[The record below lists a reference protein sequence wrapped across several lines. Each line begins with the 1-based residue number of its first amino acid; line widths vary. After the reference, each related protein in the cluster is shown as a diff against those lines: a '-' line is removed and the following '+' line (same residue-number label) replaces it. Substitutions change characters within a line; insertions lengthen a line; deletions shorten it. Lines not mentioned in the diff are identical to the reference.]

1 MKKQLSKM
9 RKIGIVITL
18 SLAALNIA
26 AQDVVV
32 KKDGSTILAKVLEV
46 NQDNIKYKKFSNQ
59 NGPTYSINLSDV
71 MSVNYENGDKD
82 MFDQVKTNTNEET
95 DLKSSAPQFVEATPA
110 ANNQDLISLYNK
122 EVKINSDVPNDKDAS
137 YCTPILGVASTS
149 IMSTDEVEVRIV
161 PQIIYQKT
169 DWDYHLRYAI
179 ELTNKTDKLLYID
192 LVNSFRINIDGKS
205 ESYYSQETTT
215 VSNTSS
221 SGGGLNLGAVTS
233 ALGIGGALGTL
244 AGGVSVGGSSQGG
257 VSTTYINNRIQTIA
271 PYSKQFLSEYKEV
284 NVKGDKWKR
293 LSDIEHFELCF
304 GKRGIVKKN
313 NVVAFSEKDSPY
325 TAGLLI
331 TYTTDSNFRKYSTL
345 KVNLFVRN
353 VVGSKWDNYGMH
365 NFKGNQEK
373 VLYKRIKGVIPDF
386 TLESNILLCPSFYLE
401 K

>member
-1 MKKQLSKM
+1 MKKQIILTM
-9 RKIGIVITL
+9 L
-18 SLAALNIA
+18 SLSTLNVA
-26 AQDVVV
+26 AQDVIVMKNGDEV
-32 KKDGSTILAKVLEV
+32 EAKVTKVGTTEV
-46 NQDNIKYKKFSNQ
+46 EYHKWSNQDGPVYTVAKSDVFMVKYKNGEKDVFDNVTAKSDNSPKSESN
-59 NGPTYSINLSDV
+59 S
-71 MSVNYENGDKD
+71 SV
-82 MFDQVKTNTNEET
+82 
-95 DLKSSAPQFVEATPA
+95 PQYVEAVPA
-110 ANNQDLISLYNK
+110 ANNQELISLYNR
-122 EVKINSDVPNDKDAS
+122 EVKINSDAPNEKDAS